1 MKLSKEELLGIVRH
15 GLTFV
20 GGLVITGGLID
31 SGLYA
36 ELTGGVLTIAGVI
49 WSILDKRKKA

>member
-36 ELTGGVLTIAGVI
+36 ELTGGVLSIAGVI

>member
-1 MKLSKEELLGIVRH
+1 MKLTKEELLGIVRH

-31 SGLYA
+31 SGLWA
-36 ELTGGVLTIAGVI
+36 ELTGGVLTLTGVI
-49 WSILDKRKKA
+49 WSIIDKRKKA

>member
-15 GLTFV
+15 GLTFI
-20 GGLVITGGLID
+20 GGIVITGGLID
-31 SGLYA
+31 SGLFA
-36 ELTGGVLTIAGVI
+36 ELSGGVLTLTGVI

>member
-36 ELTGGVLTIAGVI
+36 ELTGGVLTLAGVI